1 MVCNTSYFF
10 GEKLKVICLGA
21 VFFWCFSH
29 TIQISAQPT
38 ETTGTQV
45 VEIAKTEDV
54 EIRRQVEQCEE
65 RLLIHFVNGN
75 YDEMLLECEK
85 LDRLDPGNRV
95 ARLYRYLAK
104 EKKDKQALSHE
115 LGTLPTQLHPAII
128 ATPTPL
134 VSEPPLEPPAE
145 RRPVEPP
152 PVTAR
157 KETFL
162 GNIQKMASPLI
173 IAIIGGGLLLFAVLY
188 LFLSMRR
195 SAALRAQVTQRKTA
209 VPKAG
214 EPLSKFA
221 GGGEQIAEVVSVL
234 EEEAKAE
241 EEPAVAEVT
250 PEMIVFE
257 QPMAKEEEKKIPPET
272 ELTQKQDV
280 VSLIEP
286 ITPPQDTKVK
296 EPPVIA
302 VPESIPAKKTEPE
315 EKPAIKPAEEE
326 IIEPPVISKEEE
338 AEEIVPLQALD
349 ELLEEEAPPARP
361 EETTSELTQFSKE
374 YERLVFSDT
383 GQEETLISPSVAY
396 EETLLDIARP
406 APQQPSETEPEQS
419 ALKELTEAPPEK
431 GAPPEPTD
439 KAETIILTSEPL
451 ETQEKVVPPVEKS
464 IGETQEIKQPS
475 EKEKPTA
482 EEEEVFEKIDL
493 QRLAEVTPE
502 DKKSAPKETIKP
514 VEPEKLEQRQ
524 ESLFQDQLRRGSE
537 ALEKGEWKKAIH
549 YLTIALALKPDNK
562 ETKEKLQAAR
572 DGLKKSQIQKSTK

>member
-1 MVCNTSYFF
+1 MLYKVSYFF
-10 GEKLKVICLGA
+10 SDKLKVIFLSAAFLCLLY
-21 VFFWCFSH
+21 C

-65 RLLIHFVNGN
+65 RLRIHFASGN
-75 YDEMLLECEK
+75 YDGVLVECEK
-85 LDRLDPGNRV
+85 LERLDPGNRV
-95 ARLYRYLAK
+95 ARLYRSLAK
-104 EKKDKQALSHE
+104 EKKDQQALSHE
-115 LGTLPTQLHPAII
+115 LGTLPTPIPPAII

-134 VSEPPLEPPAE
+134 VSEPLLEPPAE

-162 GNIQKMASPLI
+162 GNIQKIASPLI
-173 IAIIGGGLLLFAVLY
+173 IAIIGGGLLLFAMLY

-195 SAALRAQVTQRKTA
+195 SAVLRAQVTQRKTA
-209 VPKAG
+209 VPGTA
-214 EPLSKFA
+214 EPLGKIA

-234 EEEAKAE
+234 EEEAKSG

-257 QPMAKEEEKKIPPET
+257 EPVAKEEEKKPTPET
-272 ELTQKQDV
+272 ELTQKQEV

-286 ITPPQDTKVK
+286 ITPSQDTEIK
-296 EPPVIA
+296 ETLPTA
-302 VPESIPAKKTEPE
+302 APESIPTIKPE
-315 EKPAIKPAEEE
+315 EKPAIRPAEEE
-326 IIEPPVISKEEE
+326 IIELPVVSKEEE

-349 ELLEEEAPPARP
+349 ELLEEETPPART

-383 GQEETLISPSVAY
+383 GQEETLISPGVAY
-396 EETLLDIARP
+396 EETLLDIVRP
-406 APQQPSETEPEQS
+406 APQQPSETQPEQS

-431 GAPPEPTD
+431 IAPPEPTE
-439 KAETIILTSEPL
+439 KEETIILTSEPL
-451 ETQEKVVPPVEKS
+451 ETQEKVVPRREKQIS
-464 IGETQEIKQPS
+464 ETQETKQPP
-475 EKEKPTA
+475 EKEKPPA

-502 DKKSAPKETIKP
+502 DKKTTPKETIKP

-572 DGLKKSQIQKSTK
+572 DGLKKSQIQKSANK